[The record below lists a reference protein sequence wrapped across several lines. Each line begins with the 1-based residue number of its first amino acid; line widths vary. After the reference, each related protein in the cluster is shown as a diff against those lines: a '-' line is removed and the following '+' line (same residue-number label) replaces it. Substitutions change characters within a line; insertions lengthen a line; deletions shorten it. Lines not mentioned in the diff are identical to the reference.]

1 MAYLWFSLFFISLI
15 LNGMLVWYIR
25 KLVKQFSSAI
35 ENIANFQE
43 FIDEYQAHLDTLL
56 QMERYEHEPTLDNLL
71 KHTKDISNRIKEV
84 GSPFSLQQEEE

>member
-1 MAYLWFSLFFISLI
+1 MAYLWFSLFVLSLI
-15 LNGMLVWYIR
+15 GNGIFVWYVR
-25 KLVKQFSSAI
+25 KLIKQFSDAI

-56 QMERYEHEPTLDNLL
+56 SMERYENEPTLENLL
-71 KHTKDISNRIKEV
+71 KHTKDVSNRIKEV